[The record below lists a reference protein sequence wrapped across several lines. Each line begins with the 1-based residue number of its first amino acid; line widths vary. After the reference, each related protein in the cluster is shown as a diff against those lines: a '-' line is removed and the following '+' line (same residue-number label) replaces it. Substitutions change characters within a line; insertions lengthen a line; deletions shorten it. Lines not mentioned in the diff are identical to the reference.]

1 MHVVV
6 FWKSV
11 FVSFFA
17 DALCEDVI
25 FSDIG
30 IDGTVTFQHSMGGNQ
45 EQLYRH
51 DLSCGPVRYTV
62 VDFYSRLIEA
72 AEASEWLCSFVWPSG
87 TVFKLSL

>member
-1 MHVVV
+1 METTHHIYIKYIYIWDSYSKVHVVV

-11 FVSFFA
+11 FVPFFA

-30 IDGTVTFQHSMGGNQ
+30 IDDIVTFQHSMGGSLCIK

-51 DLSCGPVRYTV
+51 DLSCGPLR
-62 VDFYSRLIEA
+62 
-72 AEASEWLCSFVWPSG
+72 
-87 TVFKLSL
+87 